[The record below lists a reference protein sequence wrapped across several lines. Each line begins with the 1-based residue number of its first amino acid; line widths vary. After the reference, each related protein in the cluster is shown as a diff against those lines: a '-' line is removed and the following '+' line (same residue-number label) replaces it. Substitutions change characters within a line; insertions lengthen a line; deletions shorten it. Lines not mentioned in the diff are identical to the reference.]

1 MNKRRIKIYYFINKY
16 FTSENIRTFIFFL
29 IVLNIVYNQIVN
41 NTFNIINLI
50 DVKILL
56 SLILLFVSDSVA
68 KAINCFIQN
77 YLEDYVKQTNDYE
90 YIIKKYSLT
99 DKVKFKQQDGKYVE
113 LPYSVLC
120 KKDQEMSI
128 EIFDNNEKYYQLPS
142 QISKNS
148 SSIMKLHKGSII
160 YNNINIRLDD
170 MHCDDNVIKL
180 YTSRTYYYD
189 SLLTNRA
196 IDAVLHDNMT
206 IREIYEP
213 GPYFNKLSLSKMSNH
228 LGFNGIIITSDNMI
242 PLVKRSRKVSI
253 AKSMI
258 SSSVSASIKTKY
270 AINSLTYNFTCKGL
284 VNAVKKEVLDELN
297 INIDNISET
306 EILDSIKYFYIDMLD
321 GGKPQFFVL
330 LNIDINSQDILK
342 MFYDDRKCDS
352 NYKSQ
357 VRKDGKEI
365 KLFKL
370 EDLLDTSIPYINN
383 YDSKY
388 DLNKLIISNTKYN
401 MHPNVAMSITFLK
414 EIYKR

>member
-56 SLILLFVSDSVA
+56 SLILLFVSDSIA
-68 KAINCFIQN
+68 KVINCFIQN

-99 DKVKFKQQDGKYVE
+99 DKVKFKQLDGKYVE

-120 KKDQEMSI
+120 KKNQEMSI

-148 SSIMKLHKGSII
+148 SSIMKVHKGSII

-170 MHCDDNVIKL
+170 IHCDNNVIKL

-196 IDAVLHDNMT
+196 IDVVLHDNMT

-242 PLVKRSRKVSI
+242 LLVKRSRKVSI

-258 SSSVSASIKTKY
+258 GSSISASLKAKY
-270 AINSLTYNFTCKGL
+270 AVNSLTYNFTCKGL
-284 VNAVKKEVLDELN
+284 ANAIKKEVLDELN
-297 INIDNISET
+297 INIDNISDT
-306 EILDSIKYFYIDMLD
+306 EILESIKYFYIDMLD

-342 MFYDDRKCDS
+342 MFYDEENVIVIMKVRCERMGRKL
-352 NYKSQ
+352 NY
-357 VRKDGKEI
+357 
-365 KLFKL
+365 
-370 EDLLDTSIPYINN
+370 
-383 YDSKY
+383 
-388 DLNKLIISNTKYN
+388 LN
-401 MHPNVAMSITFLK
+401 
-414 EIYKR
+414 